1 MMLSAIISAFLAF
14 VPDTT
19 REAPVPLS
27 DLDLICL
34 EAEDHHLSY
43 EFTEAIN
50 TYRLAQTRTRDSLI
64 RAGIEELIIQ
74 SVNGRNMADFCYKPR
89 VVARRRFSMDDFFLY
104 YPLRDSAWVS
114 TPNGLDSLGGP
125 FSAATYAPENAI
137 QHYYSGVDTTG
148 VRTILETHFEDTAW
162 TAPAALPFASG
173 KGEIYPMISG
183 DKLYFS
189 SRGLFGV
196 GGYDLYRCDWDPK
209 AKKWGDPVNLGFPYS
224 SPADD
229 FLLMNTPDGR
239 HTIFA
244 SNRDCP
250 EDSVNVY
257 VLEYDVM
264 PVHQSVTSA
273 KELRELCSLV
283 PDSERGKAAAAPV
296 TADPAMKGYADKVL
310 EVRQLKGQFT
320 RTNRQIEAMRNRYA
334 RAAGEE
340 KKFLS
345 QEIAEM
351 EAGLPEL
358 QNRLNKASRELQ
370 AMEMDLLDA
379 GIVPDRSAIEAAAD
393 AGEEAPREGY
403 VFTRRH
409 LRK

>member
-1 MMLSAIISAFLAF
+1 M
-14 VPDTT
+14 
-19 REAPVPLS
+19 
-27 DLDLICL
+27 
-34 EAEDHHLSY
+34 
-43 EFTEAIN
+43 
-50 TYRLAQTRTRDSLI
+50 
-64 RAGIEELIIQ
+64 
-74 SVNGRNMADFCYKPR
+74 
-89 VVARRRFSMDDFFLY
+89 
-104 YPLRDSAWVS
+104 
-114 TPNGLDSLGGP
+114 
-125 FSAATYAPENAI
+125 
-137 QHYYSGVDTTG
+137 
-148 VRTILETHFEDTAW
+148 
-162 TAPAALPFASG
+162 
-173 KGEIYPMISG
+173 
-183 DKLYFS
+183 
-189 SRGLFGV
+189 
-196 GGYDLYRCDWDPK
+196 
-209 AKKWGDPVNLGFPYS
+209 
-224 SPADD
+224 
-229 FLLMNTPDGR
+229 
-239 HTIFA
+239 
-244 SNRDCP
+244 
-250 EDSVNVY
+250 NVY

-273 KELRELCSLV
+273 KELRELCSLL

>member
-1 MMLSAIISAFLAF
+1 MMLSAVISAILAF
-14 VPDTT
+14 FPDTT

-27 DLDLICL
+27 ELDLICL
-34 EAEDHHLSY
+34 EAEDHHLAY
-43 EFTEAIN
+43 EFEEAIS
-50 TYRLAQTRTRDSLI
+50 TYRLAQTRTRDSVT

-89 VVARRRFSMDDFFLY
+89 VVARKRFSMDDFFLY
-104 YPLRDSAWVS
+104 YPLRDSTWVR
-114 TPNGLDSLGGP
+114 TPNPLDSLGGP
-125 FSAATYAPENAI
+125 FSAATYAPGDAI
-137 QHYYSGVDTTG
+137 RHYYSGIDTTG

-183 DKLYFS
+183 DRLYFS

-209 AKKWGDPVNLGFPYS
+209 AKKWGNPVNLGFPYS

-250 EDSVNVY
+250 QDSVNVY

-264 PVHQSVTSA
+264 PVHQSITSA
-273 KELRELCSLV
+273 AELRELCSLV
-283 PDSERGKAAAAPV
+283 PDSERAKAAAAPV
-296 TADPAMKGYADKVL
+296 SDDPATKAYADKVL
-310 EVRQLKGQFT
+310 EVRQLKGRFT

-334 RAAGEE
+334 KATGEE

-345 QEIAEM
+345 QEIADM

-393 AGEEAPREGY
+393 AGDEAPREGY
-403 VFTRRH
+403 VFTCRH
-409 LRK
+409 FRE